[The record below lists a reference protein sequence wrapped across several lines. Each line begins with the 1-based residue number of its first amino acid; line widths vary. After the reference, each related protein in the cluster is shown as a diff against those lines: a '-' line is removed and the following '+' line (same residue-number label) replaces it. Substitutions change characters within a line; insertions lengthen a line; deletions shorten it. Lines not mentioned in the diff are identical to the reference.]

1 MTHSMV
7 IAAKTKVANMAKT
20 TTTTTTTIRRILGN
34 YSTYL
39 QHYFDPWRAPQ
50 HVRDHDMQ
58 CVPQRDREM

>member
-20 TTTTTTTIRRILGN
+20 TTTTTTTVMRILGN